1 MRCHL
6 SACLVL
12 LAACLGAN
20 SARAELT
27 VIYDSGVTQPL
38 APFLDVFNEPP
49 PTLSIPTPPEP
60 TGQLG
65 AADPAQLLPIRSPGL
80 TPGPVSRRPLRLP
93 HQGTLSQPFFLIGSD
108 DRSRAWLAQHR
119 ERLQAIGA
127 VGMLV
132 QADTE
137 ADLAAIADLADG
149 IPILPAP
156 ATDIARALGLDHIP
170 VLVSRHGLEQ

>member
-1 MRCHL
+1 M
-6 SACLVL
+6 
-12 LAACLGAN
+12 
-20 SARAELT
+20 
-27 VIYDSGVTQPL
+27 
-38 APFLDVFNEPP
+38 
-49 PTLSIPTPPEP
+49 
-60 TGQLG
+60 
-65 AADPAQLLPIRSPGL
+65 
-80 TPGPVSRRPLRLP
+80 SRRPLRLP

-119 ERLQAIGA
+119 DRLQAIGA